1 MSLRLIPNVD
11 VIRPSNSIEME
22 HSYRYAFSDT
32 RNPKILALT
41 RQDLNYLD
49 VTVTYDEFLKGG
61 FVVSDGNDFTIVAS
75 GSELDLAFQIKAALV
90 EYSIRIVSVP
100 ILNKLSTMDKSEL
113 KSLLKNDYVFPI
125 ELGRS
130 IGWENYLGSVTKTFS
145 VDRFGESAPIQA
157 LEAEFEFDVSSITKE
172 IIKYLN

>member
-1 MSLRLIPNVD
+1 
-11 VIRPSNSIEME
+11 
-22 HSYRYAFSDT
+22 
-32 RNPKILALT
+32 
-41 RQDLNYLD
+41 
-49 VTVTYDEFLKGG
+49 
-61 FVVSDGNDFTIVAS
+61 
-75 GSELDLAFQIKAALV
+75 
-90 EYSIRIVSVP
+90 
-100 ILNKLSTMDKSEL
+100 MDKSEL

-145 VDRFGESAPIQA
+145 VDRFGESAPIEA